1 MTECLPLCRRGLLA
15 YVYNGVS
22 LTMNALVAGTGSYI
36 VRLSV
41 RDLHGPTSPFLRRN
55 WASIGLCLNLPNLP
69 LIVQIPWKAY
79 KKHGTSLYCETGAPL
94 VAIRMTLT
102 LEPIK
107 SLCTISTMRLV
118 FLAWWSRSVTF
129 RGCAIQSSGGSW
141 STILFGRAICG
152 TLGGC
157 FPEKPLPF
165 KCSVRLAFLLG
176 LCWSF
181 KPHL

>member
-1 MTECLPLCRRGLLA
+1 MGPHCTVRPECL
-15 YVYNGVS
+15 
-22 LTMNALVAGTGSYI
+22 
-36 VRLSV
+36 
-41 RDLHGPTSPFLRRN
+41 
-55 WASIGLCLNLPNLP
+55 
-69 LIVQIPWKAY
+69 
-79 KKHGTSLYCETGAPL
+79 L
-94 VAIRMTLT
+94 VAIQVTLT

-129 RGCAIQSSGGSW
+129 RGCVIQSSGGSW

-165 KCSVRLAFLLG
+165 ECSVRLASSSDFVGVSNCIFKAWNRAILDSCGSLSDSSELPLVTPLAFSDLALALLG
-176 LCWSF
+176 GTLLMGGCSGVEV
-181 KPHL
+181 LLI

>member
-1 MTECLPLCRRGLLA
+1 M
-15 YVYNGVS
+15 
-22 LTMNALVAGTGSYI
+22 AGNGSYI
-36 VRLSV
+36 VLPCGH
-41 RDLHGPTSPFLRRN
+41 DLHSSTSPFVCQKLSQYWPVLKFTKFAFN
-55 WASIGLCLNLPNLP
+55 STDCMKSLW
-69 LIVQIPWKAY
+69 
-79 KKHGTSLYCETGAPL
+79 KHGTSLYCETRAPSSGHL
-94 VAIRMTLT
+94 NVTLT

-141 STILFGRAICG
+141 STILFGWAICG
-152 TLGGC
+152 TLGGG

-165 KCSVRLAFLLG
+165 ECSVRLAFLLG

-181 KPHL
+181 KLHL